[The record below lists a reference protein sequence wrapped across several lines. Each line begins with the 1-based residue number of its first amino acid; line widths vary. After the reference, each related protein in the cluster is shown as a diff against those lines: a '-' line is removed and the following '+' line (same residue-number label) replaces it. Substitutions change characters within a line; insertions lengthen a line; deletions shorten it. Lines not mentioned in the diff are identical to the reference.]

1 MKVNY
6 THDYAKEVTD
16 IMKSE
21 NSDRD
26 KACKILSLMADAIND
41 GCRNSYDLLNRCKG
55 FLSDP
60 HPGLATWQEARQELI
75 SDIENFTKE

>member
-16 IMKSE
+16 IMNSE

-26 KACKILSLMADAIND
+26 KACKILSLMADSVND
-41 GCRNSYDLLNRCKG
+41 GCRNSYNLLYRCKD
-55 FLSDP
+55 FILDP
-60 HPGLATWQEARQELI
+60 HPGLFTWQEAKQDLI
-75 SDIENFTKE
+75 NDIEIFTKE